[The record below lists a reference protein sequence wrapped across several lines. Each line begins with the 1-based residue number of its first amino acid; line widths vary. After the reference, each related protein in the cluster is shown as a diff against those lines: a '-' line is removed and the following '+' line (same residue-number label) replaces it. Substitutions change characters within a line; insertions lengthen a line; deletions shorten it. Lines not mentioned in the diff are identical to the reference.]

1 VLSYFGLVPAALR
14 GLDVAALCQRALEV
28 DGHGAVELGVA
39 MAEAAKAG
47 RDKVTIVVPPPFR
60 AFGLWVEQL
69 IAESTGKRGTG
80 CIPVPTT
87 DVETG
92 GDRHVVLVDLEDPIQ
107 LGAEFYRWEIA
118 TAVAGHVLQID
129 PCDE

>member
-1 VLSYFGLVPAALR
+1 F
-14 GLDVAALCQRALEV
+14 AALCQRALEV
-28 DGHGAVELGVA
+28 DGHGAVELCVA

-80 CIPVPTT
+80 CIPVPATE
-87 DVETG
+87 VETG
-92 GDRHVVLVDLEDPIQ
+92 DDRHVVLVDLDDPKE
-107 LGAEFYRWEIA
+107 LGAVFFEWEFVIVIA
-118 TAVAGHVLQID
+118 CHVLQVD
-129 PCDE
+129 PF